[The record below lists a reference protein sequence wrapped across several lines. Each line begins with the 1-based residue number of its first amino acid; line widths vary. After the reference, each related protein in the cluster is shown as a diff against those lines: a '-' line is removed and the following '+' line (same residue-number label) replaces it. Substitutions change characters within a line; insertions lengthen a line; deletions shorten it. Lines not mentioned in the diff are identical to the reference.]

1 MSAKK
6 KDASVST
13 KLNTLEKHIK
23 VNLPKKKRKRS
34 VDLTLGEAKKV
45 RKNH

>member
-13 KLNTLEKHIK
+13 KLNTLEKHIR
-23 VNLPKKKRKRS
+23 VNLQKKKKCRFE
-34 VDLTLGEAKKV
+34 VG
-45 RKNH
+45 

>member
-23 VNLPKKKRKRS
+23 VNLPKKKEKE
-34 VDLTLGEAKKV
+34 V
-45 RKNH
+45 